1 VSVVGIPLQADY
13 LAEYAEWLITSGQND
28 GETAEDV
35 LLSAA
40 DALLEFDIGEGESGQ
55 GG

>member
-1 VSVVGIPLQADY
+1 M
-13 LAEYAEWLITSGQND
+13 EHAEWLITSGQND

-40 DALLEFDIGEGESGQ
+40 DALLEYDAGDGAQVGGERGVVLP
-55 GG
+55 